1 MDTDDSTPLYCYRVG
16 RIELDEARFEL
27 RIDGEPVKSEPKP
40 LLVLAELLRHP
51 DEVVT
56 RQQLLDSVWSGRL
69 MVDQALAN
77 AIVKL
82 RKAVHDRPGNVIV
95 TVARQGFKLV
105 GPVERIAVGRRL
117 RTQLELTAG
126 ELVPGR
132 RDVLLES
139 QLRATPGGEV
149 WLARHATSGDRRV
162 FKFSRDAEGLGV
174 LKHEADILRAL
185 HQGLGTRGDL
195 VQMLSCNF
203 EKPPFYIE
211 CEYGGVD
218 LAHWASENRLAA
230 LSLEQRLKLFLQIAA
245 AVQAMHSV
253 AVLHRDLRPANILV
267 VPGVSE
273 LPRVRLADFS
283 SGRRLPNGKGAA
295 SELHWGAAG
304 TETRG
309 TPLHL
314 APEVAEGKPTTI
326 CSDVY
331 ALGLL
336 LYQIV
341 TANLRR
347 PFAPG
352 WEAEITDPLLC
363 EDITAATAP
372 EPTARLSS
380 VDELLQRLQSR
391 EARERQRRDASAS
404 AERAALA
411 ERELQRTRA
420 RRPWLIAAVASLLIG
435 MGTSLW
441 LYFAESAARHEA
453 ERQTRRLQEVNN
465 FINDLLRPA
474 NPNRGGW
481 AAKETLRDAVAR
493 ARSKLDGK
501 FNADPLVKGS
511 LYATLGEVYFG
522 YGKYEDA
529 LTMQRQAAKLLA
541 AAMGQDH
548 EATLTVQY
556 QAALTLGMLT
566 RHDAAQ
572 ALIERT
578 DREAGTRL
586 RENSLLTLLAHWTAG
601 AITLMQMQPAR
612 AIEAFK
618 AAEAVRLRV
627 VPQDDAW
634 LIRVR
639 GNMAW
644 CDVRMQRHTHA
655 LLALDDLMA
664 PEYTPE
670 RLGVGEWAKV
680 HLQYALALTT
690 LRRYAE
696 AERVTKDAIAEIE
709 RAVGRDHYLVGL
721 GWNHLAAVLKANAHW
736 DSALDAARRAHR
748 IFSSAMEPN
757 NRATLAARA
766 DLAVLEY
773 LSGDPHG
780 ALLQLASVHAS
791 LESALGAESPVT
803 QYVDYYWANALVDLG
818 DVATAADLFEMLD
831 AADLDAME
839 PGIDWDLRLQG
850 LQGRILLGG
859 ERKDAGRAL
868 LQAVVSKLSARNV
881 EPWVIKSFQR
891 DLERD
896 RVE

>member
-1 MDTDDSTPLYCYRVG
+1 MDTDDNTPLYCYRVG
-16 RIELDEARFEL
+16 RIEFDEARFEL
-27 RIDGEPVKSEPKP
+27 RVGGEPAKLEPKP

-56 RQQLLDSVWSGRL
+56 RQQLLDTVWSGRL

-82 RKAVHDRPGNVIV
+82 RKAVHDRSGNVIV

-105 GPVERIAVGRRL
+105 GPVERIAVGHRL

-139 QLRATPGGEV
+139 QLHATPGGEV

-162 FKFSRDAEGLGV
+162 FKFSRDAEGLLV

-185 HQGLGTRGDL
+185 HHGLGMRGDL

-218 LAHWASENRLAA
+218 LANWASENRLAA

-253 AVLHRDLRPANILV
+253 AVLHRDIRPANILV

-273 LPRVRLADFS
+273 LPRIRLADFS
-283 SGRRLPNGKGAA
+283 SARRLPKGGGAE
-295 SELHWGAAG
+295 SELRWGAAG
-304 TETRG
+304 TETSG

-314 APEVAEGKPTTI
+314 PPEVAEGKPTTI

-352 WEAEITDPLLC
+352 WEAEITDVLLR

-372 EPTARLSS
+372 VPAARLSS
-380 VDELLQRLQSR
+380 VDELMQRLQSR
-391 EARERQRRDASAS
+391 EARERQRLDTAIS

-411 ERELQRTRA
+411 ERALQRTRA
-420 RRPWLIAAVASLLIG
+420 RRPWLIAAIASLFIG
-435 MGTSLW
+435 MSTSLW
-441 LYFAESAARHEA
+441 LYFAESAARHES

-465 FINDLLRPA
+465 FINDLLGA
-474 NPNRGGW
+474 ADPNRPGG
-481 AAKETLRDAVAR
+481 AAKTPLEDVLTP
-493 ARSKLDGK
+493 ARSKLDGQL
-501 FNADPLVKGS
+501 AGDPFIKGS
-511 LYATLGEVYFG
+511 LYATLGEVY
-522 YGKYEDA
+522 YGLGEYADA
-529 LTMQRQAAKLLA
+529 LTMQEQASRLLSA
-541 AAMGQDH
+541 SVGPQD

-556 QAALTLGMLT
+556 QAARTLGMLT
-566 RHDAAQ
+566 RHAAAQ
-572 ALIERT
+572 ELVERT
-578 DREAGTRL
+578 DREAGKRL
-586 RENSLLTLLAHWTAG
+586 REDSMLTLLAHWTAG
-601 AITLMQMQPAR
+601 AVTLMQMQPAR
-612 AIEAFK
+612 AFEAFK
-618 AAEAVRLRV
+618 AAEAVRARV
-627 VPQDDAW
+627 APQDDAW

-639 GNMAW
+639 ADMAW
-644 CDVRMQRHTHA
+644 CDVRMQRHADA
-655 LLALDDLMA
+655 LEALRDLMA

-670 RLGVGEWAKV
+670 RIGVGAWAKV
-680 HLQYALALTT
+680 HLQAALALMT
-690 LRRYAE
+690 LHEYAQ
-696 AERVTKDAIAEIE
+696 AEQVTRDAIAEIQ
-709 RAVGRDHYLVGL
+709 RVVGPDHYLVGL
-721 GWNHLAAVLKANAHW
+721 GWNHLAAVLKANASW
-736 DSALDAARRAHR
+736 ERALDAARRAHR

-773 LSGDPHG
+773 LSGNSKD
-780 ALLQLASVHAS
+780 AVLQLASVHAS

-831 AADLDAME
+831 AADLNAMD

-850 LQGRILLGG
+850 LQGRILLAGG
-859 ERKDAGRAL
+859 RKDAGRAL
-868 LQAVVSKLSARNV
+868 LQAAVSKLSQRNV
-881 EPWVIKSFQR
+881 EPWVIKAFQR

-896 RVE
+896 RME